1 MNTCDETQLEP
12 RLNSIHDKIV
22 MPCVSLKNTMKTE
35 KESEHSAIEFPCDFP
50 IKVMGRAD
58 ADFDL
63 LAVNIVRK
71 YVPDV
76 LEGAVKSRLSRNQ
89 NYIAVTI
96 TVEAQSQEQLD
107 NIYQEL
113 TAHERVIM
121 AL

>member
-1 MNTCDETQLEP
+1 
-12 RLNSIHDKIV
+12 
-22 MPCVSLKNTMKTE
+22 MKTD
-35 KESEHSAIEFPCDFP
+35 KETKYSAIKFPCDFP

-113 TAHERVIM
+113 TAHDRVIM

>member
-1 MNTCDETQLEP
+1 MM
-12 RLNSIHDKIV
+12 S
-22 MPCVSLKNTMKTE
+22 CVSLKYTMKIE
-35 KESEHSAIEFPCDFP
+35 KETEHSAIEFPCDFP
-50 IKVMGRAD
+50 IKVMGKAD

-63 LAVNIVRK
+63 LAMTIVRK

-76 LEGAVKSRLSRNQ
+76 LEGAVKSRLSRHQ
-89 NYIAVTI
+89 NYVSVTI
-96 TVEAQSQEQLD
+96 TIEAQSQEQLD